1 VKEPDTTQSN
11 TIDEV
16 IERLD
21 QIIGWTEAEGSR
33 IGYFAAL
40 YRGVTDGVREGI
52 ATGRF
57 QDRARMERFIVA
69 FANRYVDALRVYR
82 TGQRPSRAW
91 SFAFESA
98 RGTRPV
104 ILQHLLL
111 GINAHINLDLGVAAA
126 EVSKDGE
133 LDDLRQDF
141 LTVNDIL
148 SSRMNVVR
156 AQIARVSPLIHL
168 LGQIDPTADRA
179 VINFSIERAR
189 DQAWTVAELLAC
201 LHQDAWPDRIDVL
214 DRSTTALGRL
224 VRDPPGRVL
233 SSGLGL
239 IRLSET
245 RSVGSVI
252 RALQDMVA
260 EGT

>member
-1 VKEPDTTQSN
+1 MRSSDNREGGTLD
-11 TIDEV
+11 DV
-16 IERLD
+16 IGRLD
-21 QIIGWTEAEGSR
+21 EAIGWAVSQGNR
-33 IGYFAAL
+33 VGYFAAL
-40 YRGVTDGVREGI
+40 YRGVTDSVREGI
-52 ATGRF
+52 ATGLF
-57 QDRARMERFIVA
+57 EDRARMERFSVA
-69 FANRYVDALRVYR
+69 FANRYLDALRAYR
-82 TGQRPSRAW
+82 SGRRPSRSW

-111 GINAHINLDLGVAAA
+111 GINAHINLDLGIAAA
-126 EVSKDGE
+126 GVSNGGE
-133 LDDLRQDF
+133 LGELRQDF

-201 LHQDAWPDRIDVL
+201 LDQDAWPGRIDVL
-214 DRSTTALGRL
+214 DRATTALGRL
-224 VRDPPGRVL
+224 VRDPPGWALR
-233 SSGLGL
+233 SGLGL

-252 RALQDMVA
+252 RALQDMATV
-260 EGT
+260 ET